1 MTEELESIA
10 IVGMAGRFPGAKN
23 IDEFWQ
29 NIRDGVESIR
39 FFNDEELLDSGI
51 EPQEL
56 KQQNYVK
63 AGATLED
70 IDLFD
75 AAFFGFSPREAEMT
89 DPQHRLFLECAWEAL
104 ENAGYNSETYPGRI
118 GAFAG
123 VGWNSYLFNN
133 LYPNREFIAAL
144 GGRQALLGNDKD
156 FLTTRLSYK
165 LNLRGP
171 SINIQ
176 TACSTSLVATSFAY
190 SSLLSYQCDMA
201 LAGGV
206 SIFVPHKTGYLYQEG
221 GILSPDGHCR
231 AFDAKAQ
238 GTVIG
243 NGVGIVVLKRL
254 SDAIADRDCIHGVIK
269 SAAINNDGALKVG
282 YTAPSVEG
290 QKRAIAEAIALAG
303 INPETITYIET
314 HGTATPLGDPV
325 EIAALT
331 EAFSL
336 YTNKKIFCA
345 IGSVKT
351 NIGHLDTAAGVAGL
365 IKTVLALKNKQIP
378 PSLHF
383 QEPNPEIDFDR
394 SPFYVNTALSEW
406 KSNGTPR
413 RAGVSSFG
421 IGGTNAHV
429 ILEESPVEQGSA
441 VGAGFTNNLSA
452 NTDKGTKPAPIGERG
467 RKYQLLVLS
476 AKTNSALE
484 TATTNLVDY
493 LKQHKDL
500 NLADI
505 AYILQVGRRSFSYR
519 RTVVCQDIE
528 DAVKTLETQAPK
540 RVFSSFQECC
550 DRSVVFMFPGQGS
563 QYVNMGQELYKTESV
578 FSQEVDRCAEI
589 LKPHLGLDI
598 RHILYP
604 NEEQTQADEQL
615 KQTCF
620 TQPILFAIEYALAQL
635 WMSWGIRP
643 VAAIGHS
650 IGEYV
655 AACLADVFSLED
667 ALALVAIRGQLM
679 QKLPNGAMLSVPLSE
694 AEVQPLL
701 HEELSLAANN
711 APSLCVVSG
720 TINAV
725 EALQIRLKKEGIES
739 RRLHTSGGFHSQIMD
754 SIIEPFIEQLRK
766 IKLNCPQIPFVSN
779 LTGTWITAKEATEPI
794 YWAKHLRQTVRFNEG
809 IACLM
814 QQPGRVFLE
823 VGPGKTLST
832 FALQHHNGLV
842 LNSMRHPK
850 EIHSDVAFLLNTL
863 GQLWLGGFQIDWSG
877 FYAGESRY
885 RIPLPT
891 YPFERQRY
899 WIEPRKQVG
908 KQEVNSPLPTTH
920 YPLPTSQSSVAPSNQ
935 IESIIAEAYERLLGV
950 ERVGIHD
957 SFFDLGGH
965 SLIGIQLISQLRK
978 DFQVDLSLSTLFE
991 APTVAELAFFIEEML
1006 IEELEQLPEEAEEL
1020 VSGVYQ

>member
-51 EPQEL
+51 EPEDL
-56 KQQNYVK
+56 KQPNYVK

-75 AAFFGFSPREAEMT
+75 AAFFGFSPREAQMT

-104 ENAGYNSETYPGRI
+104 ENAGYNSETYPDRI

-133 LYPNREFIAAL
+133 LYSNREFIEAIS
-144 GGRQALLGNDKD
+144 GRQALMGNDKD

-176 TACSTSLVATSFAY
+176 TACSTSLVATSFAC

-238 GTVIG
+238 GTAIG

-290 QKRAIAEAIALAG
+290 QTRAIAEAIGLAG

-336 YTNKKIFCA
+336 YTNKKRFCA
-345 IGSVKT
+345 IGSVKS

-394 SPFYVNTALSEW
+394 SPFYVNTKLSEW

-429 ILEESPVEQGSA
+429 ILEESHN
-441 VGAGFTNNLSA
+441 FTRNVSLSNA
-452 NTDKGTKPAPIGERG
+452 EG
-467 RKYQLLVLS
+467 RKNHLLVLS

-493 LKQHKDL
+493 LKQQKDL
-500 NLADI
+500 NLADV
-505 AYILQVGRRSFSYR
+505 AYTLQVGRRSFSYR

-528 DAVKTLETQAPK
+528 DAVKALETQAAK

-563 QYVNMGQELYKTESV
+563 QYVNMGRELYQTESV
-578 FSQEVDRCAEI
+578 FSQQIDRCADI

-604 NEEQTQADEQL
+604 SEEQIQAAEEQL

-655 AACLADVFSLED
+655 AACIADVFSLED

-679 QKLPNGAMLSVPLSE
+679 QELPNGAMLSVPLSE

-701 HEELSLAANN
+701 NEELSLAANN

-739 RRLHTSGGFHSQIMD
+739 RRLQTSGGFHSQIMD
-754 SIIEPFIEQLRK
+754 SIIEPFIEQLAK
-766 IKLNCPQIPFVSN
+766 IKLKYPQIPFVSN

-809 IACLM
+809 IACLL
-814 QQPGRVFLE
+814 QQPGRIFLE

-850 EIHSDVAFLLNTL
+850 EIQSDVAFLLNTL

-899 WIEPRKQVG
+899 WIDPRKQVG
-908 KQEVNSPLPTTH
+908 KQEVNSPLPTTQ
-920 YPLPTSQSSVAPSNQ
+920 YPLSTSESSVAPSNQ
-935 IESIIAEAYERLLGV
+935 IESIIAEAYQRLLGV
-950 ERVGIHD
+950 QQVGIHD

-1020 VSGVYQ
+1020 VSVVYQ

>member
-1 MTEELESIA
+1 MSEELESIA

-29 NIRDGVESIR
+29 NIREGVESIR

-51 EPQEL
+51 EPEEL
-56 KQQNYVK
+56 KQPNYVK

-75 AAFFGFSPREAEMT
+75 AAFFGFSPREAQMT

-133 LYPNREFIAAL
+133 LYSNREFIEAI

-176 TACSTSLVATSFAY
+176 TACSTSLVATSFAF

-206 SIFVPHKTGYLYQEG
+206 SIFVPHKTGYFYQEG

-243 NGVGIVVLKRL
+243 NGVAIVVLKRL

-290 QKRAIAEAIALAG
+290 QKRAIAEAIGLAG

-336 YTNKKIFCA
+336 YTNKKRFCA

-365 IKTVLALKNKQIP
+365 IKTVLALKNQQLP

-429 ILEESPVEQGSA
+429 ILEESP
-441 VGAGFTNNLSA
+441 NL
-452 NTDKGTKPAPIGERG
+452 TPKPSLLNGEG
-467 RKYQLLVLS
+467 RKNHLLVLS

-484 TATTNLVDY
+484 TATANLVDY

-500 NLADI
+500 NLADV
-505 AYILQVGRRSFSYR
+505 AYTLQVGRRSFSYR

-528 DAVKTLETQAPK
+528 DAVKTLETQEPK

-563 QYVNMGQELYKTESV
+563 QYVNMGRDLYQTELI
-578 FSQEVDRCAEI
+578 FRQEVDRCAEI

-604 NEEQTQADEQL
+604 SEEQTQAAEEQL

-620 TQPILFAIEYALAQL
+620 TQPILFVIEYALAQL

-679 QKLPNGAMLSVPLSE
+679 QELPNGAMLSVPLSE

-701 HEELSLAANN
+701 NEELSLAANN
-711 APSLCVVSG
+711 AASLCVVSG

-739 RRLHTSGGFHSQIMD
+739 RRLHTSGAFHSQIMD
-754 SIIEPFIEQLRK
+754 SIIEPFMEQLRK
-766 IKLNCPQIPFVSN
+766 IKLKCPQIPFVSN
-779 LTGTWITAKEATEPI
+779 LTGTWITAKEATKPI

-809 IACLM
+809 IACLL

-832 FALQHHNGLV
+832 FALQHHMYGQVV

-850 EIHSDVAFLLNTL
+850 EIHSDVAFLLNTF
-863 GQLWLGGFQIDWSG
+863 GKLWLGGFQIDWSG
-877 FYAGESRY
+877 FYAGQSRY

-899 WIEPRKQVG
+899 WIEPRKQAGVVSNLQASFEE
-908 KQEVNSPLPTTH
+908 QEKIIARPLPKKN
-920 YPLPTSQSSVAPSNQ
+920 YVAPSNE
-935 IESIIAEAYERLLGV
+935 IESIIAEAYQRLLGV
-950 ERVGIHD
+950 EQVGIHD
-957 SFFDLGGH
+957 NFFDLGGH
-965 SLIGIQLISQLRK
+965 SLSGIQLISQLRK
-978 DFQVDLSLSTLFE
+978 DFQIDLSLSTLFE

-1006 IEELEQLPEEAEEL
+1006 IEELEQLPEEADEL